1 MMRDEEH
8 HVDDIPEAQTMTA
21 MDALRNAMFEAFGG
35 FFMDGRDVAVV
46 ELNRRDVAIVEESL
60 RRQGFAVL
68 PAIPLPR

>member
-35 FFMDGRDVAVV
+35 FFMGT
-46 ELNRRDVAIVEESL
+46 
-60 RRQGFAVL
+60 
-68 PAIPLPR
+68 